1 MAIEENEISVNSNG
15 GTELVKRGLGERLE
29 KASPGIL
36 DDFQII
42 CSRVR
47 ELKDDKIRIYWLHDL
62 PEDPETNHLS
72 KKDSRDRFHHLTF
85 CGEWQYNRYRDYLG
99 IGYSE
104 KHSVIDNGIEPIELL
119 PKPKDEIRLIYTSTP
134 QRGLAILVPVF
145 EALCEKYDN
154 ITLDVFSSFG
164 IYGWKES
171 DKPFEDL
178 FEKCRQHPK
187 INYHGF
193 QPNAIVREH
202 LQKAHIFAYPSIWME
217 CNSVATM
224 EAMSA
229 GCLVVTPNYGGLV
242 DTTGKITMMYQGD
255 SDPQVHAQKF
265 YNSLDHAI
273 SIAQNEQTVSY
284 TKFVKAY
291 ADSRYNWNNVTFQW
305 MTLLTELKH
314 RYADVES
321 RRLPVVSENVI
332 SYKTD

>member
-1 MAIEENEISVNSNG
+1 MAIDENEISAKSNG

-29 KASPGIL
+29 KSNPGIL
-36 DDFQII
+36 DDFQVI

-47 ELKDDKIRIYWLHDL
+47 ELKDDKIRVYWLHDL

-72 KKDSRDRFHHLTF
+72 KQQSRDRFHHLVF

-104 KHSVIDNGIEPIELL
+104 KHSVIDNGIEPIELIE
-119 PKPKDEIRLIYTSTP
+119 KPDDEIRLIYTSTP
-134 QRGLAILVPVF
+134 QRGLGILVPVF
-145 EALCEKYDN
+145 EALCQKYDN
-154 ITLDVFSSFG
+154 ITLDVFSSFS

-171 DKPFEDL
+171 DKPFEEL

-193 QPNAIVREH
+193 QPNSVVREH
-202 LQKAHIFAYPSIWME
+202 LQKAHIFAYPSVWME

-242 DTTGKITMMYQGD
+242 DTTGKITMIYQGD
-255 SDPQVHAQKF
+255 SDVNVHAQRF
-265 YNSLDHAI
+265 YTSLDHAI
-273 SIAQNEQTVSY
+273 TIARDEE
-284 TKFVKAY
+284 TKRYARFVKAY
-291 ADSRYNWNNVTFQW
+291 ADTRFNWNNVTYQW
-305 MTLLTELKH
+305 KTLLLDLKNK
-314 RYADVES
+314 YGDAES
-321 RRLPVVSENVI
+321 RRLPKVSEDVI
-332 SYKTD
+332 EYHTT